1 MKITHLAALTATAAL
16 AVSTAASADIV
27 VTNAEPA
34 TGVLL
39 DQIVGGVAGTI
50 INSTATQGS
59 RGGGFSLASGVGI
72 TEYDISAITIDAN
85 NNSLAEGFAFTV
97 SIIEAGPIG
106 TNPDGVY
113 SQTFTAPGAANV
125 NGAGFA
131 TAVGGTLVGEET
143 FTVGVGGLSTTGA
156 TDFLTFEFASDIRV
170 DADTNL
176 AVLVSTNG
184 AFNQREGSGNANA
197 GTPTAFSRILF
208 RSDTTSTAAPTGSS
222 RDMRF
227 SVSGT
232 AVPEPSSLALL
243 GLGGLMIA
251 RRRRG

>member
-1 MKITHLAALTATAAL
+1 MKITTLALLSALTLGVAT
-16 AVSTAASADIV
+16 SASADIV
-27 VTNAEPA
+27 VSGSEPT

-39 DQIVGGVAGTI
+39 DQIVGGLTSTI
-50 INSTATQGS
+50 INSTAAQGS
-59 RGGGFSLASGVGI
+59 RGGGFLLSSGLGGP
-72 TEYDISAITIDAN
+72 EFDISAITLDAN
-85 NNSLAEGFAFTV
+85 NNSLAEGFEFTI
-97 SIIEAGPIG
+97 SIIQAGPIG

-113 SQTFTAPGAANV
+113 NQTFTAPGAANV

-131 TAVGGTLVGEET
+131 AAVGGTVIGEET

-156 TDFLTFEFASDIRV
+156 TDFITFEFTNDIRV

-176 AVLVSTNG
+176 ALLVSTNG
-184 AFNQREGSGNANA
+184 AFNQREGNGNANA

-208 RSDTTSTAAPTGSS
+208 RSDTTSTTTPTGSS

-227 SVSGT
+227 SVTGT
-232 AVPEPSSLALL
+232 AVPEPGSLALL
-243 GLGGLMIA
+243 GLGGLLIA